1 MLGRWASAPSSSA
14 YGSTA
19 STSNHNKCSAGSGVR
34 NSSGGGSSSS
44 WLSVLKLSE
53 EDLMAWVRSH
63 CNSNGK
69 NSNQLANSRRC
80 PLLGP
85 EHEDDFFGIFVFTAV
100 RRLLFYL
107 DTAPRR
113 RQVIFFFGSS
123 NSVPSKRLH
132 AWTNAVLGL

>member
-14 YGSTA
+14 YGS
-19 STSNHNKCSAGSGVR
+19 STSNSSNKCSAGIRGNS
-34 NSSGGGSSSS
+34 NSSGGGSGS

-53 EDLMAWVRSH
+53 EDLMAWVRGH
-63 CNSNGK
+63 CKSSSSYNPS
-69 NSNQLANSRRC
+69 QLANRRRC
-80 PLLGP
+80 PLLRP
-85 EHEDDFFGIFVFTAV
+85 EDEDDFFGIFVFTAV

-123 NSVPSKRLH
+123 NSMRSKMLH
-132 AWTNAVLGL
+132 ARMNAVLGL